1 MLSSQ
6 FFASRENKVLCF
18 CCWAEVG
25 WVIEREKRSFSLEIT
40 QPTSAKQPKHW
51 TLVSRDA
58 KNWLGSTET
67 KKLSWRTVKI
77 KQLKQKKHVK
87 SIRRKKKWGLWFYK
101 VGYGIIQSFVA
112 NTKLSSICVFNIP
125 KIEGYLAKT
134 IYRCIGCVAIYKSNI
149 YFKKLNTYNF

>member
-1 MLSSQ
+1 MCYGLLFATNDWIIPYSAEKNHSPHFFLRWMLFTGFFCWNFFIFTESQDNFLVLVLSSQ

-40 QPTSAKQPKHW
+40 QPTSAKQQKHW

-58 KNWLGSTET
+58 KNWLGSTKT

-77 KQLKQKKHVK
+77 KKLKQKKHVK
-87 SIRRKKKWGLWFYK
+87 TIRRKDKWGLWF
-101 VGYGIIQSFVA
+101 F
-112 NTKLSSICVFNIP
+112 
-125 KIEGYLAKT
+125 
-134 IYRCIGCVAIYKSNI
+134 
-149 YFKKLNTYNF
+149 